1 MRWFSMVADWDLACS
16 TVSGNLCLI
25 GGSDN
30 TNALI
35 DDLRPHLIEPV
46 ISVRSSGEPLEL
58 PAVGDAVGTLIL
70 FDVER
75 LALADQHSLMTWLAH
90 CKRPPRL
97 ISTAQESILVMIGA
111 GRFLA
116 ALYYRLNVICLD
128 VTEVQPSNHLHERQ
142 HVVIE
147 SNREAADSVSH

>member
-1 MRWFSMVADWDLACS
+1 MVADWDLACS

-25 GGSDN
+25 GASDT
-30 TNALI
+30 TNALM
-35 DDLRPHLIEPV
+35 DELRPHLLEPV
-46 ISVRSSGEPLEL
+46 ITVRSSGDSLEL

-70 FDVER
+70 FDVEG
-75 LALADQHSLMTWLAH
+75 LALADQHYLMTWLAQ
-90 CKRPPRL
+90 CKRPPRV

-128 VTEVQPSNHLHERQ
+128 VAEVQPSNLLHERQ
-142 HVVIE
+142 HVVID
-147 SNREAADSVSH
+147 SNRDAADSVSH